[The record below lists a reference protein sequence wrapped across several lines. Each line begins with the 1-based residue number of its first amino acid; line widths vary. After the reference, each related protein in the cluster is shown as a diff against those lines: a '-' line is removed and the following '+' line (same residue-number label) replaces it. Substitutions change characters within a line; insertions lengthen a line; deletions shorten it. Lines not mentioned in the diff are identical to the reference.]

1 MNTMLAGDTINYNA
15 ILGISENP
23 TETLNPAKSACKE
36 NSDRQDLQ
44 KFYEDYIKG
53 HSLFMLELGNDIV
66 VSMRNAGMAEL
77 DMGWAAERW
86 GESAETICEAV
97 NFAEDYDYY
106 TFWHQSVTGLA
117 PEFIH

>member
-1 MNTMLAGDTINYNA
+1 MNTMSENTIDYNA

-23 TETLNPAKSACKE
+23 AKSTHKK
-36 NSDRQDLQ
+36 NRDRQDLQ

-66 VSMRNAGMAEL
+66 VSMRNARMAEF
-77 DMGWAAERW
+77 DMDWAAERW
-86 GESAETICEAV
+86 GESKETVCEAV
-97 NFAEDYDYY
+97 NFAENYEYY
-106 TFWHQSVTGLA
+106 TFWHQSVIGRA